1 MSDPKPAK
9 AMTLEQSVAAFAEK
23 TTEEI
28 EDIIDAA
35 NAAGVSQGDLDA
47 MVHDVA
53 THIASNINNSS
64 MAEQIEYCFNGMTK
78 DEMIKEIQL
87 IKDSKGKG
95 EFFNR

>member
-1 MSDPKPAK
+1 MIDPKSAK
-9 AMTLEQSVAAFAEK
+9 TKSFKESVEDFVQE

-35 NAAGVSQGDLDA
+35 DTAGVSQGDLDM
-47 MVHDVA
+47 MVHSVA
-53 THIASNINNSS
+53 AHIASNINNSS

-87 IKDSKGKG
+87 IKDNKGKG